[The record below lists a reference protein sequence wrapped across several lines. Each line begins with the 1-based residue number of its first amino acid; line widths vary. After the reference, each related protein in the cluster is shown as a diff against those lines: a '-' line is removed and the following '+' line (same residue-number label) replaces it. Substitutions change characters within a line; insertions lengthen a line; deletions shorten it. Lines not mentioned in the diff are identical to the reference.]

1 MKLDTHNKNA
11 EFYLASLA
19 LGILE
24 GIKQGVVSPEVGIW
38 SLSRS
43 SFSSE
48 VLKSTIISDGLK
60 YVIGCFDEIDV
71 WSCFDGGEVK
81 QQQMINELKEKCLS
95 CLQGVDYKSID
106 MIMTSSINDEDNL

>member
-24 GIKQGVVSPEVGIW
+24 GIKQGVVSPEAGIW

-48 VLKSTIISDGLK
+48 VLKSTMISDDLK
-60 YVIGCFDEIDV
+60 DVIGCFDEIDV
-71 WSCFDGGEVK
+71 WSCFENGKIK
-81 QQQMINELKEKCLS
+81 QQEMIDQLKEKCLR
-95 CLQGVDYKSID
+95 CLEVIDYKNID
-106 MIMTSSINDEDNL
+106 MGITSSMNSG